1 MNKEAVQRLR
11 EPAAWILLAS
21 AGVQL
26 FAGIVALFGRGPF
39 TFHALNET
47 VGGTFTNVAVTAMLA
62 FAVWLATSRPEGPT
76 PQARSIVVGAL
87 GVLGGMALIGV
98 ICWLASMFA
107 GSDYATAVGKL
118 SAFLYGAAKLAVIGL
133 GAWYVLT
140 VLQGMQPGRPA
151 APPAPGQYPGF
162 GYQPGGPQVGEQQQY
177 GQQQFGQQPGQQGAY
192 GQQAGAYGQQQYGQQ
207 GAYGQQPGQQYG
219 EQAQPGQQ
227 YGQAGYGQ
235 QAAGAGQP
243 GQPAQPGQPG
253 QDAPQQY
260 GQQQGYQAYYG
271 QQPGAQAAQPGGQSG
286 AQSGHAGTEQPQSG
300 ETQEAP
306 DEEEMGEWTRA
317 YGGGRSS
324 GEHPQP
330 GQGQPGSAAQPG
342 QQQGGAEE
350 GGDWYRDNRPPQ

>member
-11 EPAAWILLAS
+11 EPAAWVLLGS

-47 VGGTFTNVAVTAMLA
+47 VGGTFTNVAVTGMLA

-76 PQARSIVVGAL
+76 PQARTIVVGAL

-140 VLQGMQPGRPA
+140 ILQGMQPTRPA
-151 APPAPGQYPGF
+151 GPPAPGQYPGF
-162 GYQPGGPQVGEQQQY
+162 GYQPGGEQQPGGQQPYGEQQ
-177 GQQQFGQQPGQQGAY
+177 G
-192 GQQAGAYGQQQYGQQ
+192 YGQQQYGQQ
-207 GAYGQQPGQQYG
+207 AVYGQQPGQAQAYG
-219 EQAQPGQQ
+219 QEQAQQPYGQEQAQQQ
-227 YGQAGYGQ
+227 YGQAAYGQ
-235 QAAGAGQP
+235 QAA
-243 GQPAQPGQPG
+243 
-253 QDAPQQY
+253 PQQP
-260 GQQQGYQAYYG
+260 YG
-271 QQPGAQAAQPGGQSG
+271 QQPGYGQQQAYGQQAGYQQHGQPAAAQPGAEQQG
-286 AQSGHAGTEQPQSG
+286 AEPQAG
-300 ETQEAP
+300 A
-306 DEEEMGEWTRA
+306 DEDEMGEWTRA
-317 YGGGRSS
+317 YGGSRGS
-324 GEHPQP
+324 GEQPQ
-330 GQGQPGSAAQPG
+330 GGHEGQQGQPGQTAQPG
-342 QQQGGAEE
+342 QQQGGSEE